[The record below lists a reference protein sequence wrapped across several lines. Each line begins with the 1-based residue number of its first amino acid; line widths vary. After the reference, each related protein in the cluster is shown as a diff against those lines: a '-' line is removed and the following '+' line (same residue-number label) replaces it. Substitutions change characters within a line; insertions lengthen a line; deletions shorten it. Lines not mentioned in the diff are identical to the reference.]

1 MDKKKLWIII
11 SASVTGGVIFSY
23 LTIIVL
29 AKFIMPVGF
38 VTIPGGVTVFSKDD
52 YENYKEFQKLF
63 SVKDT
68 LYKAYDGEIN
78 EEDLVAGAIKG
89 MTNSLN
95 DPYTVF
101 MDKKEYEEFSK
112 ETQGTYAGIGVMIK
126 KNDKDMIEIVTVY
139 DNSPAQKSGLKKGD
153 VIARVNGTNVTGSDM
168 NKAVTMMTGEVGKS
182 VVATVLRDNAL
193 IDITMKTAKIER
205 NTIEGEIISDKIGYL
220 KIREFDKNTS
230 DNLIKELGVLN
241 SKDMKG
247 IIIDLRGNPGGYLDQ
262 VIKVASNFVKKG
274 EILTSTIDKYN
285 EKQEYKSTGGI
296 SIGLPMVVLV
306 DEGSASASEIF
317 TGVIKDYKL
326 GTIVGKTTFGKGVV
340 QTLYDTK
347 DGTALKVTISKYY
360 TPSGEN
366 IHKIGIKPDVEVE
379 YPKDLYGKEYDRS
392 KDPQFGK
399 ALEIITSKIK

>member
-1 MDKKKLWIII
+1 MNKKKLWIII
-11 SASVTGGVIFSY
+11 SASVTGGIIFSY

-29 AKFIMPVGF
+29 AKVIMPGGF
-38 VTIPGGVTVFSKDD
+38 VAIPGGVTVFSKDD

-78 EEDLVAGAIKG
+78 EENLVAGAIKG

-112 ETQGTYAGIGVMIK
+112 QTQGIYAGIGVMIK
-126 KNDKDMIEIVTVY
+126 KNDKDMIEVVTVY

-168 NKAVTMMTGEVGKS
+168 SKAVTMMTGEVGKS

-220 KIREFDKNTS
+220 KISEFDRRTS
-230 DNLIKELGVLN
+230 ENFIKELGVLN
-241 SKDMKG
+241 SKGMKG
-247 IIIDLRGNPGGYLDQ
+247 IIIDLRGNPGGYLDE
-262 VIKVASNFVKKG
+262 VVEVASNFVQKDK
-274 EILTSTIDKYN
+274 LLVSTIDKYN
-285 EKQEYKSTGGI
+285 KKLEEKSTGGI

-326 GTIVGKTTFGKGVV
+326 GTVVGKTTFGKGVV